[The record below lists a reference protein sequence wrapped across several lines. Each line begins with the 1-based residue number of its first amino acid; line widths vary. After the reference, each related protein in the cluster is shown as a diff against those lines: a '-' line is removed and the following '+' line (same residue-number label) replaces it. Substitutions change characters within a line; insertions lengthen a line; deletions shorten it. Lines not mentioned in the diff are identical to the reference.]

1 MVTSNRS
8 INTGHAPEQRGMTL
22 EAVKAVKI
30 GGHEL
35 KEGETIEVTR
45 SEARRILAITK
56 SVRIKVD

>member
-1 MVTSNRS
+1 
-8 INTGHAPEQRGMTL
+8 MTL